1 MLLLLLLAITHAL
14 IRVSDSSTVFFPVA
28 ISYVAHLKLI
38 SNNNLIL
45 DGEDGAGEANIQN
58 NGSSA
63 SNENPVSGS
72 VAPQPVVPSAV
83 GLVTG
88 GASAAGHQPPYD
100 LRRKSPHHDPAAAAV
115 APNYP
120 SGCNPASGS
129 LSSNSA
135 CAAGP
140 SGYAACML
148 PARKRPRRTCYTS
161 CESEWS
167 TTNSSNVMKSQ
178 FLCRL
183 FQVEVWLTNSEVQL
197 TTSSMNYLMKFS
209 YAYSVI
215 YLRKIC
221 VGSVKSVN
229 VFRV

>member
-1 MLLLLLLAITHAL
+1 MTHPMHTLLA
-14 IRVSDSSTVFFPVA
+14 
-28 ISYVAHLKLI
+28 
-38 SNNNLIL
+38 
-45 DGEDGAGEANIQN
+45 DGEEGAGEGSNQN
-58 NGSSA
+58 NGPSA
-63 SNENPVSGS
+63 SNENQVSGS

-88 GASAAGHQPPYD
+88 GASTAGHQPPYD

-161 CESEWS
+161 CESINPIIIVS
-167 TTNSSNVMKSQ
+167 CCICNHSHSSLF
-178 FLCRL
+178 FLLFFFPRL
-183 FQVEVWLTNSEVQL
+183 PLIWQTAAQLTSREVQL
-197 TTSSMNYLMKFS
+197 TTSSMNYLTKSS
-209 YAYSVI
+209 YASSAI
-215 YLRKIC
+215 CLRKIC
-221 VGSVKSVN
+221 AESVKSVSAS
-229 VFRV
+229 RA

>member
-1 MLLLLLLAITHAL
+1 M
-14 IRVSDSSTVFFPVA
+14 R
-28 ISYVAHLKLI
+28 KNC
-38 SNNNLIL
+38 NNINVVL
-45 DGEDGAGEANIQN
+45 DGEEGTGEGNVQN
-58 NGSSA
+58 NGTSA
-63 SNENPVSGS
+63 NNENPVSGS

-161 CESEWS
+161 CESKMLLINVLLFSLVTKCSICLFRRQLSRRAAKCSSLPPVWITWWS
-167 TTNSSNVMKSQ
+167 SHMHIQLSVWERFVSGQSS
-178 FLCRL
+178 L
-183 FQVEVWLTNSEVQL
+183 
-197 TTSSMNYLMKFS
+197 
-209 YAYSVI
+209 
-215 YLRKIC
+215 
-221 VGSVKSVN
+221 
-229 VFRV
+229 